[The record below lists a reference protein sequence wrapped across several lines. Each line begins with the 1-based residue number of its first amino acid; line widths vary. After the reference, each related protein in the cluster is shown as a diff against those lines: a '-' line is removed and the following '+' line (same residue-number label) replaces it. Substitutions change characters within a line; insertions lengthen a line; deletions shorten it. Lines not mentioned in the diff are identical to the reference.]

1 MPGADLAVPSLV
13 PGPALAMVVLPTP
26 LPPVALAA
34 PPVLLQGL
42 QVYVSRKAR
51 RNLVPLTMYMRK
63 LAAEL
68 MLMSRFDRVMIVS
81 RAGMVSHFSSSPQKK
96 PSWMSELFDV

>member
-26 LPPVALAA
+26 L

>member
-1 MPGADLAVPSLV
+1 MPGADFAVPSLAAV
-13 PGPALAMVVLPTP
+13 PVLPMAVVAV
-26 LPPVALAA
+26 PPVTLAA
-34 PPVLLQGL
+34 PSDRLQSL

-81 RAGMVSHFSSSPQKK
+81 RAGMVSHSSSSPQKK
-96 PSWMSELFDV
+96 PSWISELFDV